1 MTLEPSTTTDE
12 ERLEM
17 LRGDAD
23 MQKLNDRTEV
33 LSILGSLLNGGP
45 GAVALA
51 TDSLVTLLDLARRQE
66 RITCLEQQ
74 MAELEARREV
84 TTETADEDEDS
95 FRGRCARCDDEMT
108 EDCPPLEI
116 ETDME
121 SETGVYVC
129 EVCFEGGRE
138 WLQKQEWYRDR
149 VLRLSPNPV

>member
-12 ERLEM
+12 ERL
-17 LRGDAD
+17 RGEIAD
-23 MQKLNDRTEV
+23 IQKLNDRTEV
-33 LSILGSLLNGGP
+33 LSILDSLLNGGP

-66 RITCLEQQ
+66 RITCLEKE
-74 MAELEARREV
+74 MAALEARREV
-84 TTETADEDEDS
+84 TTETADEAAS
-95 FRGRCARCDDEMT
+95 YRGRCARCDDKMW
-108 EDCPPLEI
+108 EDCPPVEI

-138 WLQKQEWYRDR
+138 WLQKQEWYKA
-149 VLRLSPNPV
+149 

>member
-12 ERLEM
+12 ERL
-17 LRGDAD
+17 RGDIAD
-23 MQKLNDRTEV
+23 IQKLNDRTEV

-84 TTETADEDEDS
+84 TTETADEDEDDS
-95 FRGRCARCDDEMT
+95 YRGRCARCDDKMW
-108 EDCPPLEI
+108 EDCPPVEI

>member
-84 TTETADEDEDS
+84 TTETADEDDS
-95 FRGRCARCDDEMT
+95 YRGRCARCDDKMW
-108 EDCPPLEI
+108 EDCPPVEI

-138 WLQKQEWYRDR
+138 WLQKQEWYKA
-149 VLRLSPNPV
+149 